1 MTRNYNDFISKTRSS
16 KLVLCHIEPVQRVS
30 VFTNTAGSIYKKAVN
45 HVVISVTE
53 DGTNLTEASSASVT
67 TGEWYYDNLTGEV
80 YINCTDDLD
89 PKTHTIKLTYRLFFS
104 NRSIDLPYDLAS
116 GFEVHY
122 DGRVLSNSPI
132 RKELDEE
139 QIGVVLETATT
150 IKLEN
155 TDGYFDDL
163 YDVLIF
169 ENKDVKIY
177 SWSEIIPLSENQ
189 KLFDGQIQ
197 NKTFSETSIGFSCKD
212 FTYKLR
218 EPVSHENF
226 DVSDGTIPEQYL
238 YTPKR
243 RLFGQLK
250 QLQCVPIDSTLSGFP
265 LTGTM
270 TVVESSKTIVTG
282 VGTSFLSEASPKD
295 ELIYTRN
302 NIEYRGAIA
311 TVDSDTQITM
321 DDDYPIS
328 FENSSAVI
336 NPKVPYRK
344 KNRRWHIAGHKLRAP
359 SATIDATE
367 QANRFSVDDASEF
380 FAGDLVTVN
389 DEAAVIRRVS
399 GNNIVLRTNL
409 QAGEPSVSE
418 LLEKNPVSKVYANG
432 REAIIYRDYEI
443 ENNTNDAVLVF
454 GDDFEFNIAPINSLT
469 TSLTFT
475 NGSRT
480 INVSSGDPRGEIS
493 VRDWIQSGNISHQ
506 TWYEVLRVTEN
517 QVFIR
522 TAYVGSTGTSTGKV
536 RNVNVVDDDTIVTV
550 DCVGQDRSNKWI
562 KTASD
567 AVLDLIENDSSLSNV
582 DAASFSQAA
591 IDSSAV
597 LSYVTPKK
605 IGGKAST
612 VRNVITDINKSVF
625 GSLVLDNSFNLSYKV
640 LTSEKPITLSEINDD
655 DLASRSVIST
665 TRNKIIRKVNAS
677 YSFFTDRFTGED
689 AFELYEY
696 TNEFVDDFIGVTEE
710 LDVDIYLFNESD
722 AETIAQRYALY
733 NSLSQSIITVS
744 GKLNLANFTLND
756 VVWIGLDRIYKRFG
770 NQDRRKVGIINKITN
785 DGTNVTLRINDLG
798 NSINRISNISAN
810 DSSDFTTSTSSDRIL
825 YNYIVDNETLTPD
838 ASSDNEMYTNQIG

>member
-1 MTRNYNDFISKTRSS
+1 MTRNYNDFASKTRSS
-16 KLVLCHIEPVQRVS
+16 KLVLCHVEPVQRVS

-169 ENKDVKIY
+169 ENKDIKIY

-522 TAYVGSTGTSTGKV
+522 TAYIGSTGTSTGKV

>member
-169 ENKDVKIY
+169 ENKDIKIY

>member
-1 MTRNYNDFISKTRSS
+1 MTRNYNDFASKTRSS
-16 KLVLCHIEPVQRVS
+16 KLVLCHVEPVQRVS
-30 VFTNTAGSIYKKAVN
+30 VFTNTAGNIYKKAVN

-67 TGEWYYDNLTGEV
+67 TGEWYYDNLTGEL
-80 YINCTDDLD
+80 YINCADDLD

-169 ENKDVKIY
+169 ENKDIKIY

-522 TAYVGSTGTSTGKV
+522 TAYIGSTGTSTGKV
-536 RNVNVVDDDTIVTV
+536 RNVDVVDDDTVVTV

-567 AVLDLIENDSSLSNV
+567 AVLDLIEM
-582 DAASFSQAA
+582 
-591 IDSSAV
+591 
-597 LSYVTPKK
+597 T
-605 IGGKAST
+605 
-612 VRNVITDINKSVF
+612 
-625 GSLVLDNSFNLSYKV
+625 LVY
-640 LTSEKPITLSEINDD
+640 LT
-655 DLASRSVIST
+655 
-665 TRNKIIRKVNAS
+665 
-677 YSFFTDRFTGED
+677 
-689 AFELYEY
+689 
-696 TNEFVDDFIGVTEE
+696 
-710 LDVDIYLFNESD
+710 
-722 AETIAQRYALY
+722 
-733 NSLSQSIITVS
+733 
-744 GKLNLANFTLND
+744 
-756 VVWIGLDRIYKRFG
+756 
-770 NQDRRKVGIINKITN
+770 
-785 DGTNVTLRINDLG
+785 
-798 NSINRISNISAN
+798 
-810 DSSDFTTSTSSDRIL
+810 
-825 YNYIVDNETLTPD
+825 
-838 ASSDNEMYTNQIG
+838 

>member
-1 MTRNYNDFISKTRSS
+1 MTRNYNDFASKTRSS
-16 KLVLCHIEPVQRVS
+16 KLVLCHVEPVQRVS
-30 VFTNTAGSIYKKAVN
+30 VFTNTAGNIYKKAVN

-67 TGEWYYDNLTGEV
+67 TGEWYYDNLTGEL
-80 YINCTDDLD
+80 YINCADDLD

-169 ENKDVKIY
+169 ENKDIKIY

-522 TAYVGSTGTSTGKV
+522 TAYIGSTGTSTGKV

-567 AVLDLIENDSSLSNV
+567 AVLDLIENDSSLSNI
-582 DAASFSQAA
+582 DTASFSQAA

-810 DSSDFTTSTSSDRIL
+810 DSSDFTTSTSGDRIL